1 MPSGNPNPNK
11 NNFTVRVYTG
21 TDSTGKPTYSPAYI
35 APDATDAV
43 YGDVLLSDS
52 TSSSLNAATG
62 VTAATPAAVKAANDN
77 ANTRLS
83 RTSTDAQTV
92 ASPTTFNSTVTTV
105 GRLTASGGITG
116 NVSGNASTATALQ
129 NANTIEVTNGSQ
141 SGSATFVSNGGTT
154 TVNLAHV
161 DATTLTG
168 TVPAGCLPN
177 VAKTTMV
184 TVADQAARFKLTT
197 SDVQN
202 GDVVYQKDNGVMYL
216 VVDESY
222 LSTEQ
227 GYQPYKSD
235 TAVTASYLTSSS
247 VGSSAKPIF
256 LSGGSPVASSSTIG
270 SATQPIYMSGGTL
283 TAGAYTLGKSV
294 PSDAV
299 FTDHT
304 YGNMTGAS
312 SSANGASGLVPAPT
326 TSDVCHFL
334 MGDGS
339 WSTPPGN
346 VTSVNGAIGAV
357 SLNADSVG
365 ALSSG
370 GGTVSGDIL
379 PATTNKLSLGSDN
392 NRWDSIKTG
401 SLNASGAISAGSLS
415 LGTALPIA
423 SGGTGATTAAAAR
436 TALGAAAASH
446 THAATDI
453 SSGTLSADRL
463 PVVPISNGGTGATS
477 SSVAF
482 KNLSGY
488 ALDLGTNNTTD
499 TWVLVMSNSTLQHRV
514 IPTLPFPISAGGTG
528 ADNAESAL
536 WKLSAGAK
544 ILYNTG
550 TWLIQA
556 FGKLVVVNLF
566 DGYVGD
572 GSSWANYQ
580 CPYIIPSGYRPPTQV
595 SAALVTRNG
604 SSWSSRLHVGTAGN
618 INVENLGS
626 SGAAEERSGC
636 VVYIAA

>member
-1 MPSGNPNPNK
+1 MPSGNPNPKK

-83 RTSTDAQTV
+83 RTSIDAQTV
-92 ASPTTFNSTVTTV
+92 ASPITFNSTVTTI

-129 NANTIEVTNGSQ
+129 NANTIKVTNGSQ

-161 DATTLTG
+161 DASTLTG
-168 TVPAGCLPN
+168 TVPTGCLPN
-177 VAKTTMV
+177 IAKTTMV
-184 TVADQAARFKLTT
+184 SVADKATRFKLTT

-235 TAVTASYLTSSS
+235 TAVTASHLTSSS

-283 TAGAYTLGKSV
+283 TAGAYTINKSV

-304 YGNMTGAS
+304 YGNMIGAS

-326 TSDVCHFL
+326 TSNVNQFL
-334 MGDGS
+334 RGDGS
-339 WSTPPGN
+339 WATPSGN
-346 VTSVNGAIGAV
+346 VTSVNGSTGAV
-357 SLNADSVG
+357 SLNAGSVG

-392 NRWDSIKTG
+392 NRWNSIKTG
-401 SLNASGAISAGSLS
+401 SLNASGAIYAGSLS
-415 LGTALPIA
+415 LGAALPIA

-463 PVVPISNGGTGATS
+463 PVVPISCGGTGATSVAEARGKLRAAALDHSHSASDITSGTLSSDRLPKIPISNGGTGATS
-477 SSVAF
+477 VDA
-482 KNLSGY
+482 
-488 ALDLGTNNTTD
+488 
-499 TWVLVMSNSTLQHRV
+499 
-514 IPTLPFPISAGGTG
+514 
-528 ADNAESAL
+528 AL
-536 WKLSAGAK
+536 WNLSAGAK

-556 FGKLVVVNLF
+556 FGKLVVINLF
-566 DGYVGD
+566 DGYVGNSD
-572 GSSWANYQ
+572 SWATFQ
-580 CPYIIPSGYRPPTQV
+580 CPYVIPSGYRPPTEV

-604 SSWSSRLHVGTAGN
+604 SSWSSRIHVGTSGG
-618 INVENLGS
+618 ILIENLGNN
-626 SGAAEERSGC
+626 GAAEERSGC
-636 VVYIAA
+636 VVYVAA